1 MTLRDLYCYADE
13 TQGFTVVAE
22 SDYLAF
28 NENSKPLFRGL
39 LTDCSTDYMD
49 EIVSRFWAVD
59 NKIIVLL
66 CI

>member
-13 TQGFTVVAE
+13 TQSFIVIAE

-28 NENSKPLFRGL
+28 NENQEPLFIGL
-39 LTDCSTDYMD
+39 LTDCSNDYMD
-49 EIVSRFWAVD
+49 EIVSRFWVVD
-59 NKIIVLL
+59 NKIIVIL

>member
-1 MTLRDLYCYADE
+1 MTLRDLYCYSDE
-13 TQGFTVVAE
+13 RQSFTVVAE
-22 SDYLAF
+22 TDYLAF
-28 NENSKPLFRGL
+28 NENTKPLFTGL

-59 NKIIVLL
+59 NKIIVLI